1 MPYTVEYLSEDHII
15 FTQFTGK
22 VDLTQLHE
30 GGMEILRVAQ
40 RENCLRTLTDFREA
54 VLTVSVLQIFNL
66 PGELL
71 EMANA
76 AGIKIHSVKRAIV
89 SAKDRT
95 GLEFY
100 ETVSRNRGHYTRL
113 FLDIEEAKQW
123 LKG

>member
-22 VDLTQLHE
+22 VDLPQLHE
-30 GGMEILRVAQ
+30 GGAEIIRVAL